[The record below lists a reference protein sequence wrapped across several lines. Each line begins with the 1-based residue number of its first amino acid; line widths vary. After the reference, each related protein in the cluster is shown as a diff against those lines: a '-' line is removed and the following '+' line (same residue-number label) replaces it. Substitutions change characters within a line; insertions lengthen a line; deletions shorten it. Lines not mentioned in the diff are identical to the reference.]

1 MAQQST
7 LLAHLI
13 PKVTSRVEDAATDA
27 LAFIFNRSAACR
39 KALDH
44 LLQREDFE
52 PEPIVRVATQV
63 AEDDKSRPDMVGY
76 DHESRKRLLVEAK
89 FWASLGK
96 GQATRYFEK
105 LDQAGPSVLLFICP
119 DSRIETLWAE
129 IGRQMESGEDGV
141 RLEQLDAPKRTRR
154 AGVVGA
160 NQHLMLISWARLLDS
175 LTAAVPGDSGL
186 ASDIGQL
193 RGLAKY
199 QDEEAFLPIHPQE
212 FGLAFPRRMRGL
224 SRLINDTVRRGRSQG
239 WITTKGM
246 RVTPQREGYGRYF
259 CFPGAPGDLFLGV
272 NLKRW
277 VTKEETPLWL
287 RVGSQIPINRE
298 RLHREVPSLTD
309 YIRPGAFTVPI
320 HLPTGVE
327 YQTVVDHAV
336 RQIKAVAHTV
346 DQALIDS

>member
-44 LLQREDFE
+44 LLQREGFE

-89 FWASLGK
+89 FWAGLGK

-105 LDQAGPSVLLFICP
+105 LDQDGLSVLLFICP

-239 WITTKGM
+239 WITTKGL

-287 RVGSQIPINRE
+287 RISSQVPVNRD

-309 YIRPGAFTVPI
+309 YIRPGSFTVPI

-327 YQTVVDHAV
+327 YQTVVDHVV